1 MIKNLKF
8 NNVEDGIKQVN
19 KLYLQRGFRI
29 TLIHAYIEFEPLRSE
44 MADLRISL
52 NCASKK

>member
-1 MIKNLKF
+1 MTKNLKF